1 MRIEPHRVPRAV
13 ATTARCCARHSVVNE
28 RLAATAHE
36 RVRQRRPPTGKM
48 APMKQERWA
57 PHVTV
62 AAVVEREGR
71 FLVVEEQTSE
81 GLRIN
86 QPAGH
91 LEPGE
96 TLTQAVVRE
105 TIEETAHRF
114 VPQALVGAYM
124 MHVDRSD
131 GRAATY
137 LRFTFCGRPEP
148 VAPAGALDEGIVRTL
163 WLTAEELRACRERH
177 RTPLVMRSLDDYL
190 SGRRFPLDFV
200 HTHSVG
206 PSNGK

>member
-1 MRIEPHRVPRAV
+1 
-13 ATTARCCARHSVVNE
+13 
-28 RLAATAHE
+28 
-36 RVRQRRPPTGKM
+36 
-48 APMKQERWA
+48 MKKERWA
-57 PHVTV
+57 PRVTV
-62 AAVVEREGR
+62 AAVAERDGR

-105 TIEETAHRF
+105 MIEETAHSF

-124 MHVDRSD
+124 MHVDRPN
-131 GRAATY
+131 GAATY
-137 LRFTFCGRPEP
+137 LRFTFCGQAESLAQPTP
-148 VAPAGALDEGIVRTL
+148 LDDGIVRAL
-163 WLTAEELRACRERH
+163 WLTEDELRACSQRH

-190 SGRRFPLDFV
+190 AGRRFPLDFV

-206 PSNGK
+206 PSNER